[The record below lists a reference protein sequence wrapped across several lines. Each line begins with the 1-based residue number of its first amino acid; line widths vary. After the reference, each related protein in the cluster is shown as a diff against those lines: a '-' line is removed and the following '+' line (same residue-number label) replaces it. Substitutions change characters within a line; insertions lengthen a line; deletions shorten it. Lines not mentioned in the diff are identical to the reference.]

1 MKRLFW
7 IAIMSLYLLQG
18 GLPGESTAEAAD
30 VRSVV
35 YSEVASY
42 NGNANEAVWITDA
55 ICYAASLYDVDPLL
69 VTSVMETESHFNFGS
84 FSGAG
89 AIGLMQL
96 MPGTATAVGVDPYD
110 PLGNVIGGVSYLR
123 SQLDSFSGY
132 GDYAVTNAV
141 AAYNAGGN
149 AVRKYGGCPPFAETQ
164 NYVVE
169 VNGTYTQLLNR
180 YYYQ

>member
-1 MKRLFW
+1 MKKLCL
-7 IAIMSLYLLQG
+7 AIVVSLCLLLG
-18 GLPGESTAEAAD
+18 GLPGGNTAEAAD

-35 YSEVASY
+35 YTEVAAY
-42 NGNANEAVWITDA
+42 NGDANEAVWITDA
-55 ICYAASLYDVDPLL
+55 ICYASSLYGVDPLL

-123 SQLDSFSGY
+123 SQLDSFAGS

-149 AVRKYGGCPPFAETQ
+149 AVRNYGGCPPYAETQ
-164 NYVVE
+164 NYVIT
-169 VNGTYTQLLNR
+169 VNNTYNQLLNR

>member
-7 IAIMSLYLLQG
+7 IAIMSLCLLQG
-18 GLPGESTAEAAD
+18 GLHGENRAEAAD

-35 YSEVASY
+35 YAEVAAY

-55 ICYAASLYDVDPLL
+55 ICYASNLYDVDPLL

-84 FSGAG
+84 FSNAG

-123 SQLDSFSGY
+123 SQLDSFSGC

-169 VNGTYTQLLNR
+169 VNGTYTQLLKK

>member
-1 MKRLFW
+1 MKRLFL
-7 IAIMSLYLLQG
+7 IAIMSLCLLQG
-18 GLPGESTAEAAD
+18 GLHGENRAEAAD

-35 YSEVASY
+35 YSEVAAY

-55 ICYAASLYDVDPLL
+55 ICYASSLYGVDPLL